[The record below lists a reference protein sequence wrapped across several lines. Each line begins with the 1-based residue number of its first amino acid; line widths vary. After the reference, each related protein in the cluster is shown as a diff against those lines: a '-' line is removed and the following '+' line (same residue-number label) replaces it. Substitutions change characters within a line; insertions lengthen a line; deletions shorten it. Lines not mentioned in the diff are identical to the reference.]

1 MDAAAF
7 AATVVLVSVSG
18 VMAPGPLLAANIAQ
32 GMSGGAR
39 AGLKVA
45 SGHAAV
51 ELVLVLAVAAGAAS
65 LAGSP
70 GAGRAIA
77 LAGAAGL
84 FAFAALQARDSLRKT
99 AGRPSAGRGPLAAG
113 ALMTGLNPFFVAWW
127 LTVGLKLVS
136 DAVAAW
142 SVPGVLAMFGMHVWM
157 DFAWLAATAYLAGRG
172 RRMLPERWRAAV
184 GLALSAVMAYFGA
197 SFLAEALM

>member
-7 AATVVLVSVSG
+7 AATVVLVSASG

-45 SGHAAV
+45 AGHAAV
-51 ELVLVLAVAAGAAS
+51 ELPLVLAVAAGALS
-65 LAGSP
+65 LAAVP
-70 GAGRAIA
+70 GAGRAVA
-77 LAGAAGL
+77 AAGAAGL
-84 FAFAALQARDSLRKT
+84 FAFAALQARDALRGGEG
-99 AGRPSAGRGPLAAG
+99 GRAPGRGPLAAG

-136 DAVAAW
+136 DAAQAW
-142 SVPGVLAMFGMHVWM
+142 SAPGVLAMFGMHVWM

-172 RRMLPERWRAAV
+172 RRLLPARGRTAV
-184 GLALSAVMAYFGA
+184 GLALSAAMAYFGA
-197 SFLAEALM
+197 SFLAEAL

>member
-1 MDAAAF
+1 
-7 AATVVLVSVSG
+7 
-18 VMAPGPLLAANIAQ
+18 MAPGPLLAANIAQ

-51 ELVLVLAVAAGAAS
+51 ELALVLAVAAGAAS
-65 LAGSP
+65 LAASP

-77 LAGAAGL
+77 FAGAAGL
-84 FAFAALQARDSLRKT
+84 FAFAALQARDSLRES
-99 AGRPSAGRGPLAAG
+99 AGRPSPARGPLAAG
-113 ALMTGLNPFFVAWW
+113 MLMTGLNPFFVAWW

-136 DAVAAW
+136 DAVEAW
-142 SVPGVLAMFGMHVWM
+142 SVAGVVAMFGMHVWM
-157 DFAWLAATAYLAGRG
+157 DFAWLAAVAYLAGRG
-172 RRMLPERWRAAV
+172 RRMMPERARTAV

-197 SFLAEALM
+197 SFLAEALGWAA